1 MMTMDT
7 CTVKHFLVFPAEI
20 CYLRFIL
27 EGYEGAAVVTTLQPE
42 SGLVQLSIAPG
53 CEDDVQQILNS
64 EKLKLGLRPV
74 EI

>member
-1 MMTMDT
+1 MDK
-7 CTVKHFLVFPAEI
+7 CTIRYFLISPQEI

-53 CEDDVQQILNS
+53 CEDDVQRILDF
-64 EKLKLGLRPV
+64 EKSSLGLRPV
-74 EI
+74 QI

>member
-1 MMTMDT
+1 MTMDE
-7 CTVKHFLVFPAEI
+7 CTVKHFLVSPQEI

-27 EGYEGAAVVTTLQPE
+27 EGYEGTAVVTTLQPD

-53 CEDDVQQILNS
+53 CEDDVQQILTA
-64 EKLKLGLRPV
+64 EKSRLGLRPV